1 MTDITREEVE
11 ALASAKERQLANGP
25 ERTSKLL
32 REEMALAAAEDLKD
46 LQSELDEEE
55 AEERKLFIVIT
66 ALRAF
71 AKSMDAEP
79 VVPPGWRL
87 VPVEPTDEM
96 LDWRYATRALCEDGD
111 QEAMRDLIRAAIA
124 ASPQP
129 QPTERVSG

>member
-11 ALASAKERQLANGP
+11 ALAQATERQIAKGP
-25 ERTSKLL
+25 RKTIKLL
-32 REEMALAAAEDLKD
+32 KEEMASASEEKRAY
-46 LQSELDEEE
+46 LQIEIDEEE
-55 AEERKLFIVIT
+55 AEERNLTIIIV

-87 VPVEPTDEM
+87 VPIEPT
-96 LDWRYATRALCEDGD
+96 
-111 QEAMRDLIRAAIA
+111 EAMIEAHFAAHAAAAPVFADVPDIWRSMLA

-129 QPTERVSG
+129 QPTER